1 MDMENKVTPEET
13 TPPAVET
20 TETTENAESVGSE
33 SPNLADLKP
42 KSQLHGTVK
51 RIELFGAF
59 IDLGLEH
66 DGLVHIS
73 QIREEPVK
81 NVNEVLTIG
90 QEVDVWVRKVD
101 VEHGRID
108 LTMICPPGMLWSE
121 IQAGQVL
128 TGTVVRVEKFGAFID
143 VGAERPGMVHVS
155 ELSSGYVGSPQEVVK
170 VGDEVQVKVLKVNS
184 RKRQIDLS
192 MKALETPVAAPQSA
206 ASSSASADND
216 DTDEK
221 VPTAMELALRRALLM
236 SGDTEEFPALQ
247 SVIEGADANRNAAR
261 KSGKHGKREKQRSA
275 DKRRQQQEELLSR
288 TLSTRE
294 PGRDR
299 NVNPAN

>member
-1 MDMENKVTPEET
+1 MSIESSETNPSVMDMENNVTTEET
-13 TPPAVET
+13 TPPA
-20 TETTENAESVGSE
+20 AESE
-33 SPNLADLKP
+33 SPRLTIADLKP
-42 KSQLHGTVK
+42 KQQLQGRVK

-59 IDLGLEH
+59 IDLGMEH

-81 NVNEVLTIG
+81 NVNEVLAVG
-90 QEVDVWVRKVD
+90 QEVTVWVRKVD

-108 LTMICPPGMLWSE
+108 LTMICPPGMMWNE

-128 TGTVVRVEKFGAFID
+128 TGTVVRVEKFGAFVDI
-143 VGAERPGMVHVS
+143 GAERPGMVHVS

-192 MKALETPVAAPQSA
+192 MKALESPVVAPQSPA
-206 ASSSASADND
+206 ASADND
-216 DTDEK
+216 EDDEK

-236 SGDTEEFPALQ
+236 SGKTEDFPALQ
-247 SVIEGADANRNAAR
+247 SVIEGADANRNAVR
-261 KSGKHGKREKQRSA
+261 KGGKHGKRDKQRSA
-275 DKRRQQQEELLSR
+275 DKRRQQQEEILSR
-288 TLSTRE
+288 TLSSRE

-299 NVNPAN
+299 NASPVN